1 MEILVCVKRVPTVG
15 GKIAVTP
22 DGQEVDTRMS
32 GFSISPHE
40 ECAVEEA
47 VQITEQV
54 GGSVSVLTLGPEA
67 AIEQLRG
74 ALALGAGRA
83 VLLETD
89 GREFGP
95 IATASAI
102 AAEVRSHGYDLV
114 LLGNEAADTG
124 DYQVGVRLAHEL
136 GWPVATG
143 IKNLSVSAD
152 GVVASREY
160 RGMEEAYELPL
171 PAVITVKE
179 GINLPRYPSLPGRLR
194 AKRAAVERSSPAWEF
209 AAEGLRKEALR
220 VPASSKH
227 QATVLGNGA
236 NAVPELVRVLDELGI
251 LLMTVLCLT
260 ELDGGAP
267 ADASLR
273 ALTLGRS
280 LGDRSLAAVV
290 FADSA
295 SVPASAL
302 ADYGVTGVYVIEPSV
317 LEGYAPQ
324 AWARA
329 LAGLAAETGATAVL
343 AAGTD
348 RGNEVLAHLGAITG
362 LPMAANC
369 TLVTPDGGR
378 THRLVRHRWAGL
390 LLEDAVMEAPIALF
404 TVATDAVAPVPADV
418 SAETPPA
425 IQVHVHKPE
434 LAEAD
439 LVVRAVESPAG
450 AGGVSLATARV
461 VVGGGRGV
469 GGADGFA
476 PLEELADL
484 LGGVVGVSRVVTSEG
499 WRPHKQQ
506 VGQTGT
512 KITPELYLACGISG
526 AIQHIAG
533 CAGAKHI
540 IAINTDPGAPILTH
554 ADYAIIG
561 DLHQVIPALVAALRA
576 R

>member
-1 MEILVCVKRVPTVG
+1 
-15 GKIAVTP
+15 
-22 DGQEVDTRMS
+22 
-32 GFSISPHE
+32 
-40 ECAVEEA
+40 
-47 VQITEQV
+47 
-54 GGSVSVLTLGPEA
+54 
-67 AIEQLRG
+67 
-74 ALALGAGRA
+74 
-83 VLLETD
+83 
-89 GREFGP
+89 
-95 IATASAI
+95 
-102 AAEVRSHGYDLV
+102 
-114 LLGNEAADTG
+114 
-124 DYQVGVRLAHEL
+124 
-136 GWPVATG
+136 
-143 IKNLSVSAD
+143 
-152 GVVASREY
+152 
-160 RGMEEAYELPL
+160 
-171 PAVITVKE
+171 
-179 GINLPRYPSLPGRLR
+179 
-194 AKRAAVERSSPAWEF
+194 
-209 AAEGLRKEALR
+209 
-220 VPASSKH
+220 
-227 QATVLGNGA
+227 
-236 NAVPELVRVLDELGI
+236 
-251 LLMTVLCLT
+251 MTVLCLV
-260 ELDGGAP
+260 ELDGTDP

-280 LGDRSLAAVV
+280 LGDPSLAAVV

-295 SVPASAL
+295 NVPAAAL
-302 ADYGVTGVYVIEPSV
+302 AEYGVTDVYVIEPGTM
-317 LEGYAPQ
+317 EGYAPQ
-324 AWARA
+324 AWARV
-329 LAGLAAETGATAVL
+329 LAGLAEETGATAVL

-404 TVATDAVAPVPADV
+404 TVATEAVSNVAAALPSGGAPPG
-418 SAETPPA
+418 PPA
-425 IQVHVHKPE
+425 IGVHVHKPE

-439 LVVRAVESPAG
+439 LVVRATESAG
-450 AGGVSLATARV
+450 RTGGVSLATARV

-540 IAINTDPGAPILTH
+540 IAINTDPGAPILAH
-554 ADYAIIG
+554 ADYAVIG
-561 DLHQVIPALVAALRA
+561 DLHQVIPALIEALRA
-576 R
+576 RRATK

>member
-1 MEILVCVKRVPTVG
+1 
-15 GKIAVTP
+15 
-22 DGQEVDTRMS
+22 
-32 GFSISPHE
+32 
-40 ECAVEEA
+40 
-47 VQITEQV
+47 
-54 GGSVSVLTLGPEA
+54 
-67 AIEQLRG
+67 
-74 ALALGAGRA
+74 
-83 VLLETD
+83 
-89 GREFGP
+89 
-95 IATASAI
+95 
-102 AAEVRSHGYDLV
+102 
-114 LLGNEAADTG
+114 
-124 DYQVGVRLAHEL
+124 
-136 GWPVATG
+136 
-143 IKNLSVSAD
+143 
-152 GVVASREY
+152 
-160 RGMEEAYELPL
+160 
-171 PAVITVKE
+171 
-179 GINLPRYPSLPGRLR
+179 
-194 AKRAAVERSSPAWEF
+194 
-209 AAEGLRKEALR
+209 
-220 VPASSKH
+220 
-227 QATVLGNGA
+227 
-236 NAVPELVRVLDELGI
+236 
-251 LLMTVLCLT
+251 MTVLCLT
-260 ELDGGAP
+260 ELDGDDP

-280 LGDRSLAAVV
+280 LGDPSLAAVV
-290 FADSA
+290 FTDSA
-295 SVPASAL
+295 HVPAAAL
-302 ADYGVTGVYVIEPSV
+302 ADYGVTDVYVIEPSV

-324 AWARA
+324 AWARV

-404 TVATDAVAPVPADV
+404 TVATDSVSNV
-418 SAETPPA
+418 SAETSAA

-450 AGGVSLATARV
+450 AGGASLATARV

-476 PLEELADL
+476 PLEELAEL

-540 IAINTDPGAPILTH
+540 IAINTDPGAPILAH

-561 DLHQVIPALVAALRA
+561 DLHTVIPALVAALRA

>member
-1 MEILVCVKRVPTVG
+1 MGDPLV
-15 GKIAVTP
+15 
-22 DGQEVDTRMS
+22 
-32 GFSISPHE
+32 
-40 ECAVEEA
+40 
-47 VQITEQV
+47 
-54 GGSVSVLTLGPEA
+54 
-67 AIEQLRG
+67 
-74 ALALGAGRA
+74 
-83 VLLETD
+83 
-89 GREFGP
+89 
-95 IATASAI
+95 
-102 AAEVRSHGYDLV
+102 
-114 LLGNEAADTG
+114 
-124 DYQVGVRLAHEL
+124 
-136 GWPVATG
+136 
-143 IKNLSVSAD
+143 
-152 GVVASREY
+152 
-160 RGMEEAYELPL
+160 
-171 PAVITVKE
+171 
-179 GINLPRYPSLPGRLR
+179 
-194 AKRAAVERSSPAWEF
+194 
-209 AAEGLRKEALR
+209 
-220 VPASSKH
+220 
-227 QATVLGNGA
+227 
-236 NAVPELVRVLDELGI
+236 
-251 LLMTVLCLT
+251 TVLCLT
-260 ELDGGAP
+260 ELDGAEP

-280 LGDRSLAAVV
+280 LGDPSLAAVV

-295 SVPASAL
+295 SAPAAAL
-302 ADYGVTGVYVIEPSV
+302 AGYGATDVYVIEPST

-324 AWARA
+324 AWARV
-329 LAGLAAETGATAVL
+329 LAGLATETGATAVL

-404 TVATDAVAPVPADV
+404 TVATDAVSPVPANVAADAVSDV
-418 SAETPPA
+418 SAALPARGTTPGPTQMSA
-425 IQVHVHKPE
+425 AVQVHVHKAE
-434 LAEAD
+434 VAEAD
-439 LVVRAVESPAG
+439 LVVRATESAG
-450 AGGVSLATARV
+450 RSGGVSLATARV

-540 IAINTDPGAPILTH
+540 IAINTDPGAPILAH